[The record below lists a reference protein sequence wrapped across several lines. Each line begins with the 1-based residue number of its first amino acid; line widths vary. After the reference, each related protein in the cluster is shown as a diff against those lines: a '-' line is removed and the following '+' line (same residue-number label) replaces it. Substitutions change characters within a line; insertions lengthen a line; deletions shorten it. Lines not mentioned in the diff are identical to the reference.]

1 MSDSQ
6 VSPNWWVASNGK
18 WYPPEQHP
26 NFTATA
32 ASSADIWGDG
42 TGGPRSSP
50 STTWDEPGT
59 PLSSGLAGSSG
70 SPGSPS
76 SLGKGGGGGLW
87 TKKLPWIG
95 VAFVGLSVMLLL
107 FGISGSTRGQEAQIE
122 STASDPAS
130 RTESELGPDATNP
143 RRSTTSS
150 LPRQTTVPTSIP
162 TTTIPVTT
170 LPPTTAPP
178 TTVAFTVP
186 PEAIAAAAAAQAQ
199 AQAAEDARV
208 AQEQADAQ
216 ARAAADAYVPPPV
229 QSGSGSSGSGSSVY
243 YSNCDA
249 VRAAGAAPL
258 LAGQPGYSF
267 KLDRDRDGSACE
279 R

>member
-1 MSDSQ
+1 MSDYQ
-6 VSPNWWVASNGK
+6 VSPNWWVASDGK

-26 NFTATA
+26 NFAATA
-32 ASSADIWGDG
+32 ATSSADIWGDG
-42 TGGPRSSP
+42 TGGAQSSQ
-50 STTWDEPGT
+50 STAWDGPGT
-59 PLSSGLAGSSG
+59 QRLPGASGASG
-70 SPGSPS
+70 ASGPS
-76 SLGKGGGGGLW
+76 GPRPQNGGIW
-87 TKKLPWIG
+87 TKKLPWLG

-107 FGISGSTRGQEAQIE
+107 FGISGSTRGEEAQIE
-122 STASDPAS
+122 STASDPTS

-143 RRSTTSS
+143 RKSTTSS

-170 LPPTTAPP
+170 IPPTTAPP

-199 AQAAEDARV
+199 AEAAKAARV
-208 AQEQADAQ
+208 AQEQAEAQ
-216 ARAAADAYVPPPV
+216 ARAAADAYVPPPA
-229 QSGSGSSGSGSSVY
+229 QSGSGSSSSGSSVY

-279 R
+279 P

>member
-1 MSDSQ
+1 MSDYQ
-6 VSPNWWVASNGK
+6 VSPNWWVAIDGK

-26 NFTATA
+26 NFAATA
-32 ASSADIWGDG
+32 PTSTNADIWGDG
-42 TGGPRSSP
+42 TGGPQSSP
-50 STTWDEPGT
+50 STAWEEPGT
-59 PLSSGLAGSSG
+59 QRLPDASGASAPSG
-70 SPGSPS
+70 SPGSP
-76 SLGKGGGGGLW
+76 GKGGGIW
-87 TKKLPWIG
+87 TKKLPWLG

-107 FGISGSTRGQEAQIE
+107 FGISGSTRGEEAQIE
-122 STASDPAS
+122 STASDPTS

-143 RRSTTSS
+143 RKSTTSS

-170 LPPTTAPP
+170 IPPTTAPP

-199 AQAAEDARV
+199 ADAAKAARV
-208 AQEQADAQ
+208 AQEQAEAQ
-216 ARAAADAYVPPPV
+216 ARAAADAYVPPPA
-229 QSGSGSSGSGSSVY
+229 QSGSGSSSSGSSVY

-279 R
+279 P